1 MTASDR
7 PDDASITAGPVPQ
20 PTGQPTGPI
29 RPQGRW
35 VRVALAVSL
44 AINLAVAGIVA
55 GAVLRD
61 GGPMHNKMMTG
72 DLGFGPFTD
81 ALLIDDR
88 AALRSAFLAAA
99 PDMRDTRR
107 AMRADF
113 TDLLAQLRMVPFDA
127 DALRAAFDRQNTRTS
142 DRLQLGQRLI
152 FDLLIGM
159 DDASRQ
165 AFAERLEKNLS
176 RGPKR
181 RDGPEKP

>member
-1 MTASDR
+1 MTASDSADEGSST
-7 PDDASITAGPVPQ
+7 PGLAPQ
-20 PTGQPTGPI
+20 PTGPL

-35 VRVALAVSL
+35 LRVALAVSL

-61 GGPMHNKMMTG
+61 GGPMHSKMMTG
-72 DLGFGPFTD
+72 DLGFGPFTE
-81 ALLIDDR
+81 ALSKDDR
-88 AALRSAFLAAA
+88 AALRGAFLAAA
-99 PDMRDTRR
+99 PDLRDTRR

-113 TDLLAQLRMVPFDA
+113 KDLLEQLRMVPFDA
-127 DALRAAFDRQNTRTS
+127 AALRAAFDRQNSRTS

-181 RDGPEKP
+181 RGGPEKP